1 MHSRAIAHLISRLFQ
16 YSRGQGWIFKIAGS
30 SLLVAGL
37 AMFGLWAQ
45 PTVDL
50 VIIDAAVEQPEF
62 FVDHLGWGQ
71 TGILLPSD
79 STLTTVT
86 DQVTQY
92 HNLRAL
98 HVISHGSPGQ
108 LHLGRT
114 IVTAE
119 YLQADQPEESAV
131 SPRSLLQAWGRA
143 IAPDGD
149 ILIYGCEVAAT
160 PAGQALLHTLHHL
173 TQADIA
179 ASSNLTGA
187 SGRHGDWQLE
197 NSIGT
202 VTAVLPLANDYT
214 TVLKQLTVT
223 SSADSGQGTLRWAIA
238 EANQTPEDDLITLL
252 PDLEPIILRSPLPT
266 VRSNLHLDGRN
277 GRVSGN
283 EQFRVF
289 QVADSDLAIQA
300 LTIADGF
307 AQGATGQGTA
317 GGNAGLGG
325 GLFIENAGVTLS
337 QVRLVNN
344 RAAGGNGGA
353 RPQPASTAPN
363 PQAGPQGSP
372 QAGRI
377 DIEKLTSKVNRGAI
391 VGVNGISL
399 PIGDSTPTELGTLQ
413 INSTGEKLSANRG
426 AIAGVNGIGVGGIGS
441 IAFGGGGGFG
451 GFGNAGNGGNGGNGG
466 AEGGN
471 GGNGGDGGDG
481 GVGIFGSF
489 DRWAEDGSVGT
500 IVYGGGGGFGGFGN
514 AGNGGNG
521 GNAAAAI
528 AAGGNGGNGGNG
540 GFGGGGGGGGYGG
553 QGGLGGRSGAAGTPG
568 RGGFGGGDGE
578 LGYGGGGAGFGGAIF
593 LKSGQLILNRTEFD
607 HNAAIAG
614 QGAHPGQGK
623 GGAIFSLPGAD
634 ERSPAVAILSL
645 GGSPTFGENLATD
658 ADNTA
663 LDNADVVGLVTV
675 FSDR

>member
-1 MHSRAIAHLISRLFQ
+1 LISKLFQ
-16 YSRGQGWIFKIAGS
+16 HSRGQGWIFRIAGS
-30 SLLVAGL
+30 SLLIAGL

-50 VIIDAAVEQPEF
+50 VIVDAAVEHPEF
-62 FVDHLGWGQ
+62 FVDHLRWGQ
-71 TGILLPSD
+71 TGILLSSD
-79 STLTTVT
+79 STLATVT
-86 DQVTQY
+86 NQVTRY
-92 HNLRAL
+92 HNLRAI

-108 LHLGRT
+108 LQLGRT
-114 IVTAE
+114 VVTAE
-119 YLQADQPEESAV
+119 SLQADWAGELAV
-131 SPRSLLQAWGRA
+131 SPRSLLKAWARA

-149 ILIYGCEVAAT
+149 ILFYGCEVAAT
-160 PAGQALLHTLHHL
+160 PAGQALLHTLHEL

-187 SGRHGDWQLE
+187 SGLQGDWQLE
-197 NSIGT
+197 TTIGT
-202 VTAVLPLANDYT
+202 VTAVLPSAKNYA

-223 SSADSGQGTLRWAIA
+223 SNADAGAGTLRWAIA
-238 EANQTPEDDLITLL
+238 EANQTPEDDLITFL
-252 PDLEPIILRSPLPT
+252 PNLEPITLGSPLPT
-266 VRSNLHLDGRN
+266 VRSNLHLDGRD

-289 QVADSDLAIQA
+289 QVANSNLVIQD

-307 AQGATGQGTA
+307 AQGGTGQGTA
-317 GGNAGLGG
+317 GGNGGFGG
-325 GLFIENAGVTLS
+325 GLLMENAGVTLS
-337 QVRLVNN
+337 HVRLVNN

-353 RPQPASTAPN
+353 RPQPASQASN
-363 PQAGPQGSP
+363 PQAGPQ
-372 QAGRI
+372 AGHI
-377 DIEKLTSKVNRGAI
+377 DIEKLTSKVNRGGI
-391 VGVNGISL
+391 VSVNGISL
-399 PIGDSTPTELGTLQ
+399 PAGDSAPTDLGNLQ

-489 DRWAEDGSVGT
+489 DRWNKDGSVGT

-553 QGGLGGRSGAAGTPG
+553 QGGLGGRSGEAGTPG
-568 RGGFGGGDGE
+568 QGGFGGGDGE

-607 HNAAIAG
+607 QNAAIAG

-634 ERSPAVAILSL
+634 GQSPTVHIISL
-645 GGSPTFGENLATD
+645 GGSPTFEKNIATD
-658 ADNTA
+658 ADSTD
-663 LDNADVVGLVTV
+663 LDNADVMGSITV